1 MGYARAIVVDSSLRA
16 LADDPFPA
24 PDALP
29 ELMLHGNWM
38 PGGGSNAVV
47 RTELFERVGGF
58 DESLATVEDWDLWLR
73 LLETGPPAAC
83 DEIALA
89 RMEHEQNS
97 VVREWPKVEV
107 AVERMMAKYRPVTDA
122 DRRGAASGSPSSSS
136 RRKTP

>member
-1 MGYARAIVVDSSLRA
+1 M
-16 LADDPFPA
+16 
-24 PDALP
+24 
-29 ELMLHGNWM
+29 
-38 PGGGSNAVV
+38 

-58 DESLATVEDWDLWLR
+58 DESLATVEDWDLC

-122 DRRGAASGSPSSSS
+122 DRRGAAVARLRAVP